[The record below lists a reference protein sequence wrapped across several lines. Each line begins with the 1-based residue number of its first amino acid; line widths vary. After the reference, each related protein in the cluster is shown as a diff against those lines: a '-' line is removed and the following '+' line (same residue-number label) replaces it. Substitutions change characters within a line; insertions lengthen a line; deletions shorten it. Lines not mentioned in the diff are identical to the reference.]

1 MCACRV
7 AVVSVTR
14 SKARRMDEV
23 FKRANSPSNM
33 CAMAFHATAYK
44 NPTTHVSFE

>member
-7 AVVSVTR
+7 VTR

-23 FKRANSPSNM
+23 YALHFTPEHVFNRS
-33 CAMAFHATAYK
+33 MAFEATIYK
-44 NPTTHVSFE
+44 SAMDYVYR